1 MYRPRLLGQSLRGF
15 THARTCRRTYITDA
29 DVESARRYCLT
40 QLQNSDYDAHL
51 IRRFVPSPVQDTYAA
66 LRTLNLELVRLPELV
81 SNPTIGSFRMK
92 FWQESIDNTF
102 AGRPPREPICILLH
116 KGLQD
121 LEARDGNSTKK
132 SIKFW
137 ISRLIKTRE
146 KHMTNRPFANLASL
160 EEYAENTYSTLM
172 YATLASLPL
181 RSMHVDHLASHIGKA
196 CGIAAVLRGIPV
208 LAAPP
213 PPVNTP
219 SGQVPAVREP
229 ALLLPLDAMA
239 EAGVKEEEV
248 FRQGPNAPG
257 LQDAVFQ
264 VATRANDHLITAREM
279 LKRLKAGEDPG
290 HEFEHQGEAEHL
302 YTEGS
307 DTLRE
312 IRQGFGVLLEAI
324 PSAQYL
330 QRLEQADFNP
340 FAVKTAGW
348 KLPWN
353 VITKML
359 YELIAIVRPGSL
371 SEVKEIAQTVGSLVL
386 KNGGVVRGLANWG
399 VFSLPKPISVH
410 QMKHTHGHYFVM
422 RYDAASKV
430 HQDVR
435 NTLRLE
441 PRMIRAA
448 HVKLGDGKL
457 ESLARFGPPKWKTTG
472 SEA

>member
-1 MYRPRLLGQSLRGF
+1 MYRPRILGQGLRGF
-15 THARTCRRTYITDA
+15 THAQTCRRTYITDA

-51 IRRFVPSPVQDTYAA
+51 IRRFVPSPVQDTYAV

-81 SNPTIGSFRMK
+81 SNPTIGAFRMK

-116 KGLQD
+116 KCLQD
-121 LEARDGNSTKK
+121 LEARDGGSTKK

-146 KHMTNRPFANLASL
+146 KHMSNRPFATLSSL

-196 CGIAAVLRGIPV
+196 CGITAILRGIPV

-219 SGQVPAVREP
+219 SGQVPPVREP
-229 ALLLPLDAMA
+229 AILLPLDAMA

-290 HEFEHQGEAEHL
+290 HEFEHQGEGEHL
-302 YTEGS
+302 YGEGS
-307 DTLRE
+307 DTVNE

-340 FAVKTAGW
+340 FAVKTADA
-348 KLPWN
+348 
-353 VITKML
+353 VTKML

-422 RYDAASKV
+422 RYDAAAKV
-430 HQDVR
+430 HHDVR

-457 ESLARFGPPKWKTTG
+457 ASLARFGPPKWKTTG